1 MKNMVRLLCG
11 CYLLALTTASANQFS
26 SDVPLIQPE
35 QMSRQFWQ
43 TKLTA
48 GDKVLL
54 TPEQITK
61 RNKQTFA
68 VQSEMQPLERLPQA
82 LSKAELSN
90 IIAKVSQIPSSA
102 RFYADGSEVSQ
113 PHWQQYHHV
122 AVVVACFALQQ

>member
-11 CYLLALTTASANQFS
+11 FYLLALTTASANQFS

-43 TKLTA
+43 TKLTD

-54 TPEQITK
+54 TPEQIAS

-68 VQSEMQPLERLPQA
+68 LQSLM
-82 LSKAELSN
+82 
-90 IIAKVSQIPSSA
+90 
-102 RFYADGSEVSQ
+102 F
-113 PHWQQYHHV
+113 
-122 AVVVACFALQQ
+122 